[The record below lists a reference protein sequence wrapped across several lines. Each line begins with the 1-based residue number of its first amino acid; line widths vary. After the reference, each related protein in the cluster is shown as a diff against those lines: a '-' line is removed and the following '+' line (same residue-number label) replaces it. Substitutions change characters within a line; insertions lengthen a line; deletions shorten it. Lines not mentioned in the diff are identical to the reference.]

1 MTALYTTDPTTVPDI
16 PYRTSASGKET
27 QMARDIN
34 MNFADRK
41 TALETMAANFN
52 ADQTG
57 RFVLKTYTKETT
69 KSGKPSV
76 SFYVSGV
83 DGEQFL
89 KGALSSDGYWN
100 IKEIAEG
107 TKGTT
112 TTEVYEAIRQA
123 AGEEY
128 PPSDKFV
135 EIVPLEKLN
144 SSKRPPL
151 TRASVLSFAK
161 AK

>member
-1 MTALYTTDPTTVPDI
+1 
-16 PYRTSASGKET
+16 
-27 QMARDIN
+27 MARDIN

-69 KSGKPSV
+69 RSGKPSV
-76 SFYVSGV
+76 SFYISTSG
-83 DGEQFL
+83 GPQFL
-89 KGALSSDGYWN
+89 KGSLSADGYWN
-100 IKEIAEG
+100 IKQIAD
-107 TKGTT
+107 GTT
-112 TTEVYEAIRQA
+112 SDVTGAVYEAIRQA

-135 EIVPLEKLN
+135 EVVPVEALN
-144 SSKRPPL
+144 QNARPPL
-151 TRASVLSFAK
+151 TRASVLSFK
-161 AK
+161 K

>member
-1 MTALYTTDPTTVPDI
+1 
-16 PYRTSASGKET
+16 
-27 QMARDIN
+27 
-34 MNFADRK
+34 
-41 TALETMAANFN
+41 MAAISLTYEQRVEGLTSMAENFN
-52 ADQTG
+52 KDQAG
-57 RFVLKTYTKETT
+57 KYVLKTYTKETT

-89 KGALSSDGYWN
+89 KGALSAEGYWN

-161 AK
+161 AGK